1 MNISELPKKKNIV
14 KFTDKELFLWLEDY
28 IEGWG
33 KSGVSASDHYEII
46 KTEITRRSS
55 QRMYLLTIVNMILSV
70 GVFLLALVTA
80 FKK

>member
-1 MNISELPKKKNIV
+1 MNISEVPKKKNIV

-28 IEGWG
+28 VEGWG
-33 KSGVSASDHYEII
+33 KTDVAASDHYKIV
-46 KTEITRRSS
+46 KTEIARRSS
-55 QRMYLLTIVNMILSV
+55 QRMYILTIVNIILSV